1 MAPDQGPMTDGDI
14 AAAKS
19 ELRDLQC
26 DVREALA
33 DEFGGEPADYRG
45 DVTTTDGGDT

>member
-1 MAPDQGPMTDGDI
+1 MTDGDI
-14 AAAKS
+14 AAAET
-19 ELRDLQC
+19 ELRDLQY

-45 DVTTTDGGDT
+45 DVTMTDGGDT